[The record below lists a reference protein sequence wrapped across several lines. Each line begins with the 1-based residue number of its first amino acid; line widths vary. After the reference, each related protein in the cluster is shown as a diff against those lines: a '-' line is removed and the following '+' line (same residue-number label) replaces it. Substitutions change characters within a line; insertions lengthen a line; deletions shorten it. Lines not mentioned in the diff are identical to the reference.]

1 MSLKVVIWVFFAV
14 SVFCVLPNV
23 AAAGGPY
30 FAWGGIARCRG
41 DIGGYRP
48 ASIYTV
54 ERRPYFALHP
64 PVYYSYPVA
73 RTYGLLPY
81 PYLPAPVT
89 RDILRPVPHT
99 IVNPY
104 VVESG
109 SGGGPQQAALPRR
122 VSVTYP
128 AAIFDKAE

>member
-23 AAAGGPY
+23 AAADGPY
-30 FAWGGIARCRG
+30 FAWGGFSPW
-41 DIGGYRP
+41 GYGP

-89 RDILRPVPHT
+89 RDVLRPVPHT

-104 VVESG
+104 VVG
-109 SGGGPQQAALPRR
+109 SGAAGGPQQAALPRR
-122 VSVTYP
+122 VHVTYP
-128 AAIFDKAE
+128 AAMFAKSK